1 MAFTGGLDTKGL
13 RWVGERVQSAV
24 NNLRKGGAFGL
35 PSSSVPVNGDESGFG
50 SDVDG
55 NCGSNRVGCPEIIE
69 VELSDS
75 DTSSEFAFSQPERNN
90 DGAPRRPYNLDDYSA
105 SVTLQA
111 NMETR
116 SKHNQVVRDRL
127 AAQLK
132 KNISNN
138 NPSAPVLEI
147 EYADEPSS
155 PLRARDT
162 SHSSNWI
169 VPANTNGSRKAQNV
183 FSGSSIHYASSNGI
197 SNSPIR
203 TSAGAQVHGSPIRSP
218 ARLPVFHASVQ
229 GTWCAVIAYDAC
241 VRVCLHVW
249 AQSCCTEVQCFLEN
263 ECALL
268 RDAFSLQHVL
278 LQSEDELL
286 AERRPSQL
294 LSMSAAP
301 RHLKTS
307 GRIKV
312 QVRKVKMDSDEPPS
326 GCSFPSP
333 KLPRIPPSGC
343 SFPSLKLPRIPP
355 SGCTPKLPRIDY
367 GSYRRRFSSL
377 RSDLSSGLKST
388 RKHYLQPR
396 VPPNGSFSHQSL
408 ASLEA
413 GGKRVKQV
421 SSFLKT
427 RTNTLCNR
435 SSSYEIVQE
444 TYSCFLRLTSSPEED
459 AIQMQPGSSEIRVL
473 FPHSNGDDLIIQVQN
488 SKGQHCGHAL
498 VKVTAIAEPGDKI
511 RWWPIYSSDL
521 DDEPVGR
528 IQLSMKY
535 SSSPDENNNLKH
547 GSIAETVAY
556 DCALEVAMKVQ
567 HFQQRNLLLH
577 GSWSWLVTE
586 FASYYGVSK
595 TYTNLRYLSYVMD
608 VATPTKDCLTT
619 VHDLLS
625 DVKAKSTNLLSYQ
638 ENCMLAKIEDQVK
651 KTLASVFENYKS
663 LEESSLSGMVD
674 CFRPASGTAAPALAP
689 AVQLYSLLYD
699 ILSPEAQWKLFKF
712 FQVAAQKRLKM
723 HCVEIDELVLTS
735 NEGTQRDLSTSYQ
748 KMKSLILGLRNEIL
762 TDIEIHKQGIL
773 PSCIDLPI
781 ISSCIY
787 SLNLCN
793 RLRAFLVACPPR
805 SLSPPVAEL
814 VIATTGFQQDL
825 SLWNINPV
833 KGGFDAKQLFHSHI
847 TTWIQDK
854 RRHLLDQCKLDK
866 AKWSGARTQHGT
878 TPFVDDMHNELKK
891 MLGEFKIIIS
901 RWPVYTSD
909 LENVIADVEKAIVEA
924 LDKNYGDVLSP
935 LKDNMT
941 NKILGFKYVH
951 KLSGQGGNMYS
962 VPNELGILFNSMKRM
977 LDVLWPKI
985 ESRLMSW
992 SSCIPDGY
1000 ARGVRLQDEAAMLRT
1015 KFRSYRLAVVEKL
1028 AENTRV
1034 ASKTKLKKIIRG
1046 SKGKESVVPSRMQAL
1061 EVLLLGT
1068 IDHLHTVCD
1077 PTVFVELCRELW
1089 DRMGQD
1095 VLHLLED
1102 KRKKAVSR
1110 CKCLRVAVSKLDD
1123 IFASEMQ
1130 RLRGNV
1136 LKEKY
1141 LEPPESMKEIHSML
1155 EGC

>member
-1 MAFTGGLDTKGL
+1 MVFTGGLDTNSL

-24 NNLRKGGAFGL
+24 NNLRKGGGFEL
-35 PSSSVPVNGDESGFG
+35 PSSAVTVNGDESGFG

-55 NCGSNRVGCPEIIE
+55 NCGSNRVTCPEIIE

-75 DTSSEFAFSQPERNN
+75 DTSTEFAFSQPERNN
-90 DGAPRRPYNLDDYSA
+90 DGAPRWPY
-105 SVTLQA
+105 T
-111 NMETR
+111 
-116 SKHNQVVRDRL
+116 
-127 AAQLK
+127 
-132 KNISNN
+132 SNGLILLVLLCRQIWKQD
-138 NPSAPVLEI
+138 PSIIRAPVLEI

-155 PLRARDT
+155 PLRAHDT
-162 SHSSNWI
+162 SHSSNWM
-169 VPANTNGSRKAQNV
+169 VPANTNGSRKAESV
-183 FSGSSIHYASSNGI
+183 FSDSSIHYASSNGS

-203 TSAGAQVHGSPIRSP
+203 TSAGVKVQGSPIWSP

-241 VRVCLHVW
+241 VRVCLHAW
-249 AQSCCTEVQCFLEN
+249 AQSYCTEVQCFLEN

-268 RDAFSLQHVL
+268 RDAFGLQHVL

-294 LSMSAAP
+294 LSTSAAP

-307 GRIKV
+307 GKIKV

-333 KLPRIPPSGC
+333 
-343 SFPSLKLPRIPP
+343 KLPRIPP

-408 ASLEA
+408 SCLEA
-413 GGKRVKQV
+413 GAKRIKQG

-427 RTNTLCNR
+427 RTNTLCNH
-435 SSSYEIVQE
+435 SSLYEIVQE

-459 AIQMQPGSSEIRVL
+459 AIQMQPGSSETRVL

-547 GSIAETVAY
+547 GPIAETVAY

-577 GSWSWLVTE
+577 GSWRWLVTE

-608 VATPTKDCLTT
+608 VATPTKDCLTS

-663 LEESSLSGMVD
+663 LEESALSGMVD
-674 CFRPASGTAAPALAP
+674 CFRPASGTAAPALVP
-689 AVQLYSLLYD
+689 AVQLYALLYD
-699 ILSPEAQWKLFKF
+699 ILSPEAQLKLCKF
-712 FQVAAQKRLKM
+712 FQVAAQKRLRM

-773 PSCIDLPI
+773 PSCIDLPT

-787 SLNLCN
+787 SFNLCN
-793 RLRAFLVACPPR
+793 RLRAFLVACPSEAYRLQLQNLLLQP
-805 SLSPPVAEL
+805 
-814 VIATTGFQQDL
+814 QDFNRIFL
-825 SLWNINPV
+825 CGTSSGV
-833 KGGFDAKQLFHSHI
+833 DAKELFHSHI
-847 TTWIQDK
+847 TMWIQDK
-854 RRHLLDQCKLDK
+854 HRHLLDQCKLDK
-866 AKWSGARTQHGT
+866 AKWSGARTQDGT
-878 TPFVDDMHNELKK
+878 TPFVDDMHNQLKK
-891 MLGEFKIIIS
+891 MLDEFEIIIS

-909 LENVIADVEKAIVEA
+909 LENVVADVEKAIVEA

-935 LKDNMT
+935 LKDNLT

-951 KLSGQGGNMYS
+951 KLSRQGGNMYS

-977 LDVLWPKI
+977 LDVLWPNI
-985 ESRLMSW
+985 ETQLMSW

-1000 ARGVRLQDEAAMLRT
+1000 ATGVRLQDEAAMLRT

-1034 ASKTKLKKIIRG
+1034 DGKTKLKKIIRG

-1061 EVLLLGT
+1061 EVLLLET

-1130 RLRGNV
+1130 RLRGNL
-1136 LKEKY
+1136 LKEKD
-1141 LEPPESMKEIHSML
+1141 LEPPQSMKEIHSML
-1155 EGC
+1155 

>member
-1 MAFTGGLDTKGL
+1 MVLTGGLDSNGL

-24 NNLRKGGAFGL
+24 NNLRKGGGFGL
-35 PSSSVPVNGDESGFG
+35 PSKSVPVNGDESGFG

-55 NCGSNRVGCPEIIE
+55 NCGRNRVRCPEIIE

-75 DTSSEFAFSQPERNN
+75 DTSTEFAFSQPERNN
-90 DGAPRRPYNLDDYSA
+90 DGAPRWPYTLNDYSA
-105 SVTLQA
+105 SVTFQA

-116 SKHNQVVRDRL
+116 SKHNQVVRDPL
-127 AAQLK
+127 EAQLK

-155 PLRARDT
+155 PLRAHDT

-169 VPANTNGSRKAQNV
+169 VPANTNGSRKAESV
-183 FSGSSIHYASSNGI
+183 FSGSSIRYASSNGI

-203 TSAGAQVHGSPIRSP
+203 TLLGNYKLTIKNCRTSAGVQVHRSPIRSP

-241 VRVCLHVW
+241 VRVCLHAW

-268 RDAFSLQHVL
+268 RDAFGLQHVL

-286 AERRPSQL
+286 AERRPSHL
-294 LSMSAAP
+294 LSTSAAP

-307 GRIKV
+307 GKIKV

-343 SFPSLKLPRIPP
+343 SFPSLKIPRIPP

-396 VPPNGSFSHQSL
+396 VPPNDSFSHQSL
-408 ASLEA
+408 ACLEA
-413 GGKRVKQV
+413 GGKRIKQG

-444 TYSCFLRLTSSPEED
+444 TYSCLLRLTSSPEED
-459 AIQMQPGSSEIRVL
+459 AIQMQPGSSETRVL

-511 RWWPIYSSDL
+511 RWWPIYSGDL

-577 GSWSWLVTE
+577 GSWRWLVTE

-595 TYTNLRYLSYVMD
+595 TYTNLR
-608 VATPTKDCLTT
+608 
-619 VHDLLS
+619 
-625 DVKAKSTNLLSYQ
+625 
-638 ENCMLAKIEDQVK
+638 
-651 KTLASVFENYKS
+651 
-663 LEESSLSGMVD
+663 
-674 CFRPASGTAAPALAP
+674 
-689 AVQLYSLLYD
+689 
-699 ILSPEAQWKLFKF
+699 
-712 FQVAAQKRLKM
+712 
-723 HCVEIDELVLTS
+723 
-735 NEGTQRDLSTSYQ
+735 
-748 KMKSLILGLRNEIL
+748 
-762 TDIEIHKQGIL
+762 
-773 PSCIDLPI
+773 
-781 ISSCIY
+781 
-787 SLNLCN
+787 
-793 RLRAFLVACPPR
+793 
-805 SLSPPVAEL
+805 
-814 VIATTGFQQDL
+814 
-825 SLWNINPV
+825 
-833 KGGFDAKQLFHSHI
+833 
-847 TTWIQDK
+847 
-854 RRHLLDQCKLDK
+854 
-866 AKWSGARTQHGT
+866 
-878 TPFVDDMHNELKK
+878 
-891 MLGEFKIIIS
+891 
-901 RWPVYTSD
+901 
-909 LENVIADVEKAIVEA
+909 
-924 LDKNYGDVLSP
+924 
-935 LKDNMT
+935 
-941 NKILGFKYVH
+941 
-951 KLSGQGGNMYS
+951 
-962 VPNELGILFNSMKRM
+962 
-977 LDVLWPKI
+977 
-985 ESRLMSW
+985 
-992 SSCIPDGY
+992 
-1000 ARGVRLQDEAAMLRT
+1000 
-1015 KFRSYRLAVVEKL
+1015 
-1028 AENTRV
+1028 
-1034 ASKTKLKKIIRG
+1034 
-1046 SKGKESVVPSRMQAL
+1046 
-1061 EVLLLGT
+1061 
-1068 IDHLHTVCD
+1068 
-1077 PTVFVELCRELW
+1077 
-1089 DRMGQD
+1089 
-1095 VLHLLED
+1095 
-1102 KRKKAVSR
+1102 
-1110 CKCLRVAVSKLDD
+1110 
-1123 IFASEMQ
+1123 
-1130 RLRGNV
+1130 
-1136 LKEKY
+1136 
-1141 LEPPESMKEIHSML
+1141 
-1155 EGC
+1155 

>member
-1 MAFTGGLDTKGL
+1 MVFTGGLDTNSL

-24 NNLRKGGAFGL
+24 NNLRKGGGFEL
-35 PSSSVPVNGDESGFG
+35 PSSAVTVNGDESGFG

-55 NCGSNRVGCPEIIE
+55 NCGSNRVTCPEIIE

-75 DTSSEFAFSQPERNN
+75 DTSTEFAFSQPERNN
-90 DGAPRRPYNLDDYSA
+90 DGAPRWPYTSNGYSA

-132 KNISNN
+132 KNISCN
-138 NPSAPVLEI
+138 NPRAPVLEI

-155 PLRARDT
+155 PLRAHDT
-162 SHSSNWI
+162 SHSSNWM
-169 VPANTNGSRKAQNV
+169 VPANTNGSRKAESV
-183 FSGSSIHYASSNGI
+183 FSDSSIHYASSNGS

-203 TSAGAQVHGSPIRSP
+203 TSAGVKVHGSPIWSP

-241 VRVCLHVW
+241 VRVCLHAW
-249 AQSCCTEVQCFLEN
+249 AESYCTEVQCFLEN

-268 RDAFSLQHVL
+268 RDAFGLQHVL

-294 LSMSAAP
+294 LSTSAAP

-307 GRIKV
+307 GKIKV

-333 KLPRIPPSGC
+333 
-343 SFPSLKLPRIPP
+343 KLPRIPP

-408 ASLEA
+408 SCLEA
-413 GGKRVKQV
+413 GAKRIKQG

-459 AIQMQPGSSEIRVL
+459 AIQMQPGSSETRVL
-473 FPHSNGDDLIIQVQN
+473 FPHSNGDVLIIQVQN

-577 GSWSWLVTE
+577 GSWRWLVTE

-608 VATPTKDCLTT
+608 VATPTKDCLTS

-663 LEESSLSGMVD
+663 LEESALSGMVD
-674 CFRPASGTAAPALAP
+674 CFRPASGTAAPALVP
-689 AVQLYSLLYD
+689 AVQLYALLYD
-699 ILSPEAQWKLFKF
+699 ILSPEAQLKLCKF
-712 FQVAAQKRLKM
+712 FQVAAQKRLRM

-773 PSCIDLPI
+773 PSCIDLPT

-787 SLNLCN
+787 SFNLSN
-793 RLRAFLVACPPR
+793 RLRAFLVACPPQ

-814 VIATTGFQQDL
+814 VIATAGFQQDL

-833 KGGFDAKQLFHSHI
+833 KGGVEAKELFHSHI
-847 TTWIQDK
+847 TLWIQDK
-854 RRHLLDQCKLDK
+854 HRHLLDQCKLDK
-866 AKWSGARTQHGT
+866 AKWSGARTQDGT
-878 TPFVDDMHNELKK
+878 TPFVDDMHNQLKK
-891 MLGEFKIIIS
+891 MLDEFEIIIS

-909 LENVIADVEKAIVEA
+909 LENVVADVEKAIVEA

-935 LKDNMT
+935 LKDNLT

-951 KLSGQGGNMYS
+951 KLSRQGRNMYS

-977 LDVLWPKI
+977 LDVLWPNI
-985 ESRLMSW
+985 ETRLMSW

-1000 ARGVRLQDEAAMLRT
+1000 ATGVRLQDEAAMLRT

-1034 ASKTKLKKIIRG
+1034 DGKTKLKKIIRC

-1061 EVLLLGT
+1061 EVLLLET

-1095 VLHLLED
+1095 VLYLLED

-1130 RLRGNV
+1130 RLRGNL
-1136 LKEKY
+1136 LKEKD
-1141 LEPPESMKEIHSML
+1141 LEPPQSMKEIHSML
-1155 EGC
+1155 

>member
-1 MAFTGGLDTKGL
+1 
-13 RWVGERVQSAV
+13 
-24 NNLRKGGAFGL
+24 
-35 PSSSVPVNGDESGFG
+35 
-50 SDVDG
+50 
-55 NCGSNRVGCPEIIE
+55 
-69 VELSDS
+69 
-75 DTSSEFAFSQPERNN
+75 
-90 DGAPRRPYNLDDYSA
+90 
-105 SVTLQA
+105 
-111 NMETR
+111 
-116 SKHNQVVRDRL
+116 
-127 AAQLK
+127 
-132 KNISNN
+132 
-138 NPSAPVLEI
+138 
-147 EYADEPSS
+147 
-155 PLRARDT
+155 
-162 SHSSNWI
+162 
-169 VPANTNGSRKAQNV
+169 
-183 FSGSSIHYASSNGI
+183 
-197 SNSPIR
+197 
-203 TSAGAQVHGSPIRSP
+203 
-218 ARLPVFHASVQ
+218 
-229 GTWCAVIAYDAC
+229 
-241 VRVCLHVW
+241 
-249 AQSCCTEVQCFLEN
+249 
-263 ECALL
+263 
-268 RDAFSLQHVL
+268 
-278 LQSEDELL
+278 
-286 AERRPSQL
+286 
-294 LSMSAAP
+294 
-301 RHLKTS
+301 
-307 GRIKV
+307 
-312 QVRKVKMDSDEPPS
+312 MDSDEPPS

-333 KLPRIPPSGC
+333 
-343 SFPSLKLPRIPP
+343 KLPRIPP

-413 GGKRVKQV
+413 GGKRIKQG

-577 GSWSWLVTE
+577 GSWRWLVTE

-699 ILSPEAQWKLFKF
+699 ILSPEAQLKLLKF
-712 FQVAAQKRLKM
+712 FQVAAQKRLRM

-773 PSCIDLPI
+773 PSCIDLPK

-787 SLNLCN
+787 SFNLCN
-793 RLRAFLVACPPR
+793 RLRDFLVACPPR
-805 SLSPPVAEL
+805 SLLPPVAEL
-814 VIATTGFQQDL
+814 VIATAGFQQDL

-833 KGGFDAKQLFHSHI
+833 KGRVDAKQLFHSHI
-847 TTWIQDK
+847 TMWIQDK

-878 TPFVDDMHNELKK
+878 TPFVDDMHNELEK
-891 MLGEFKIIIS
+891 MLDEFEIISS

-951 KLSGQGGNMYS
+951 KLSRQGGNMYS

-977 LDVLWPKI
+977 LDVLWPNI
-985 ESRLMSW
+985 ENRLMSW
-992 SSCIPDGY
+992 NSCIPDGY
-1000 ARGVRLQDEAAMLRT
+1000 ATGVRLQDEAAMLRT

-1068 IDHLHTVCD
+1068 IDQLHTVCD

-1130 RLRGNV
+1130 RLRGNL
-1136 LKEKY
+1136 LKKEY
-1141 LEPPESMKEIHSML
+1141 LEPPQSMKEIHSML
-1155 EGC
+1155 

>member
-1 MAFTGGLDTKGL
+1 MVESLVFDSMT
-13 RWVGERVQSAV
+13 RQRVQSAV

-90 DGAPRRPYNLDDYSA
+90 DGAPRRPYTLDDYSA

-116 SKHNQVVRDRL
+116 SRHNQVVRDRL

-155 PLRARDT
+155 PLRAHDT

-183 FSGSSIHYASSNGI
+183 FSGGSIHYASSNGV

-203 TSAGAQVHGSPIRSP
+203 TLLGNYKLTIKNCRTLGVQVHGSPIRSLLSYQYFMQVC
-218 ARLPVFHASVQ
+218 RLYMNMSSLEVQ
-229 GTWCAVIAYDAC
+229 GGAKFPISETTKDTTFW
-241 VRVCLHVW
+241 
-249 AQSCCTEVQCFLEN
+249 
-263 ECALL
+263 
-268 RDAFSLQHVL
+268 LQFPI
-278 LQSEDELL
+278 SE
-286 AERRPSQL
+286 
-294 LSMSAAP
+294 
-301 RHLKTS
+301 
-307 GRIKV
+307 
-312 QVRKVKMDSDEPPS
+312 
-326 GCSFPSP
+326 
-333 KLPRIPPSGC
+333 LPRIPS
-343 SFPSLKLPRIPP
+343 

-413 GGKRVKQV
+413 GGKRIKQV

-459 AIQMQPGSSEIRVL
+459 AIQMQPGSSEIRM

-511 RWWPIYSSDL
+511 RCWPIYSSDL

-699 ILSPEAQWKLFKF
+699 ILSPEAS
-712 FQVAAQKRLKM
+712 
-723 HCVEIDELVLTS
+723 EISQIFPGRRTKEVKNALC
-735 NEGTQRDLSTSYQ
+735 RD
-748 KMKSLILGLRNEIL
+748 RNEIL

-773 PSCIDLPI
+773 PSCIDLPT

-787 SLNLCN
+787 SFNLCN
-793 RLRAFLVACPPR
+793 RLHAFLVACPPR

-814 VIATTGFQQDL
+814 VIATAGFQQDL
-825 SLWNINPV
+825 SLWNINPF
-833 KGGFDAKQLFHSHI
+833 KGGVDAKQLFHSHI

-891 MLGEFKIIIS
+891 MLDEFEIIIS
-901 RWPVYTSD
+901 LWPVYTSD

-951 KLSGQGGNMYS
+951 KLSGHGGNMYS